1 MCRRWA
7 ARCSWWPWT
16 VTSPVATGPMPGF
29 ATTASKRTRAGSVYT
44 DDGFEHSFAATA
56 LSNRI
61 RHLRFGQRVRI
72 ELADDRVVRLQIV
85 TLPDD

>member
-1 MCRRWA
+1 VDTDAEVGTANRTEQG
-7 ARCSWWPWT
+7 T
-16 VTSPVATGPMPGF
+16 VRSFDEGT
-29 ATTASKRTRAGSVYT
+29 RTGSVYT
-44 DDGFEHSFAATA
+44 DDGFEHSFTAAA

-72 ELADDRVVRLQIV
+72 AFVDDQLVGLQIV